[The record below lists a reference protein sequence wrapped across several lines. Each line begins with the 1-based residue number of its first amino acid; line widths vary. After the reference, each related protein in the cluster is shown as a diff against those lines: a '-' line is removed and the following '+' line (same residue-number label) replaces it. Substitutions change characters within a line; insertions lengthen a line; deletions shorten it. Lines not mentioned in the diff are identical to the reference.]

1 MSPVV
6 SVPFTGSLSA
16 LVYQHSITPISLPCA
31 LKIPEKGKTF
41 LNKIKLVCSFVSD
54 HLEEL
59 FSGYVFAC

>member
-41 LNKIKLVCSFVSD
+41 FKIKSVCSFVSD